1 MKRLLDVVMVL
12 CSVSLMAQTS
22 HFKSKQHGAS
32 ASLAVGP
39 DAFSQI
45 DVQVA
50 RGSINGVSNTNL
62 LFIYGVTSQD
72 FQTLTFTQIFGVI
85 PDGSFTGDNVNGL
98 HLNLDTS
105 TLDPSVSFSETCTLD
120 LNTFILTCAPNVT
133 TGLIQIDFT
142 GNGFQVTQLITSESV
157 QTFGPDTIRTHRSS
171 TDASANAS
179 GSIFGTPFSTSGGTI
194 SLNKNSTI
202 EVTRF

>member
-1 MKRLLDVVMVL
+1 QGEIYKMKRLLAVVMVL

-22 HFKSKQHGAS
+22 HFKSKQDGAA

-39 DAFSQI
+39 DAFTQI
-45 DVQVA
+45 DVQVS

-85 PDGSFTGDNVNGL
+85 PDGSFTGDNVHSL

-142 GNGFQVTQLITSESV
+142 GNGFQVTQVI
-157 QTFGPDTIRTHRSS
+157 
-171 TDASANAS
+171 
-179 GSIFGTPFSTSGGTI
+179 
-194 SLNKNSTI
+194 
-202 EVTRF
+202 